1 MQKAHRSLSFFI
13 RLMLISGLIATG
25 LPGAAGAASCSE
37 IDHTGPAVSI
47 TSPTSTGAYETTA
60 DTITLSGEAMENCG
74 LQMIRWSVDGQAGVQ
89 LASGQTDDW
98 GVWSWQAKDIEL
110 AEGLNRIVVAAE
122 DAAGNLGETSIDVT
136 YTHFVPPPP
145 PAGETGQLS
154 PKQAKFTFYFGG
166 EGYEDLDRF
175 SVVSY
180 LKKQADEKFMMPFD
194 QDVTVTVHVSG
205 IGEQE
210 PIFSQTIP
218 AGSVAGTSKY
228 RYTSYS
234 GVRDLTLMN
243 ATSTSV
249 YMYVFV
255 DKWNFL
261 PELRNDLSPEA
272 YRAKIQE
279 IDSFTITLEMGS
291 DKTWQGSAPLK
302 VSIFNDHK
310 QELHYNR

>member
-1 MQKAHRSLSFFI
+1 MQNALRSLGFFI
-13 RLMLISGLIATG
+13 RLMLISGLIATAV
-25 LPGAAGAASCSE
+25 PASASAANCSG

-74 LQMIRWSVDGQAGVQ
+74 LQMIRWSVDGQAAV

-98 GVWSWQAKDIEL
+98 GIWSWQAKDIEL
-110 AEGLNRIVVAAE
+110 AEGLNRIVVMAE
-122 DAAGNLGETSIDVT
+122 DAAGNLGETFIDVT
-136 YTHFVPPPP
+136 CTHFVPPPP
-145 PAGETGQLS
+145 PAGETARLD
-154 PKQAKFTFYFGG
+154 PKQAKFTFHFGG
-166 EGYEDLDRF
+166 TGFEDLDRL
-175 SVVSY
+175 SVVGY
-180 LKKQADEKFMMPFD
+180 LKKEADEDFMMPFD
-194 QDVTVTVHVSG
+194 RDVTVTVHVSG

-218 AGSVAGTSKY
+218 AGSVSGTAKY

-234 GVRDLTLMN
+234 GIRDLTLMK

-272 YRAKIQE
+272 YLAKVQE
-279 IDSFTITLEMGS
+279 IDSFTITLEIGS

-302 VSIFNDHK
+302 VSAFNDHK